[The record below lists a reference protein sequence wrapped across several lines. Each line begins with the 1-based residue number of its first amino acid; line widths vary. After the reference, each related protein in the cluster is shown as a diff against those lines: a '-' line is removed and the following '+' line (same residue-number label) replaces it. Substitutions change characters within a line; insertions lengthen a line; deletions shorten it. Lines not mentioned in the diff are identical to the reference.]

1 MYDERV
7 ESLRVGEISFRPVP
21 CDDRQVDLAHFHATT
36 VEGEVAIELMPNG
49 GVILSAAHGDP
60 IRGTVTPPEL
70 RTVLDTARS
79 AHEDLLKL
87 WNERF
92 GKPQD

>member
-1 MYDERV
+1 MRIDDIE
-7 ESLRVGEISFRPVP
+7 FRPVP
-21 CDDRQVDLAHFHATT
+21 CDDRQIDLAHFHATIG
-36 VEGEVAIELMPNG
+36 EGEIAVELMPNG

-70 RTVLDTARS
+70 KTVLDTARS
-79 AHEDLLKL
+79 AHKELLDL
-87 WNERF
+87 WNTTF